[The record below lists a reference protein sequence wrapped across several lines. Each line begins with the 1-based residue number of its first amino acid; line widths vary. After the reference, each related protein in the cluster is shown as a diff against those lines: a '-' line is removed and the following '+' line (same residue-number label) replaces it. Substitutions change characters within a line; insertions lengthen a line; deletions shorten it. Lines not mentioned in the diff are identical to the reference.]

1 MASSGK
7 KLVMSLPLKLILTQ
21 DGASYFIRQNK
32 KLLKFKLADNVEE
45 YGISM
50 DNFSPASIQR
60 MILIDY
66 ISKIEI
72 SMPEFVSSRQ
82 EIMDMSKLTV
92 FSMLYRQ
99 FDRQVFKEII
109 STEVVRKHN
118 RINPSELL
126 DERTK
131 MSDAAIRS
139 ALLHKDALIAD
150 AQKQILKPVY
160 ERIAANDSL
169 SPEEKN
175 VMLLMAEKFITY
187 LRPFCWY
194 IILKF
199 LRTEG
204 IEEMFSLIRS
214 SLLEFME
221 KSKVAEYIAL
231 MVMEL
236 AINSENTNLRKE
248 ARKMFKGVMDESSVV
263 YDPEIR
269 QKVIAEL
276 LRKNELV
283 FISWKFGGGSTSIGA
298 QGRLQITLYNKSDEF
313 LEVKESIEAKKN
325 ANLKKKGLIDFYR
338 EMPDGEEGTDL
349 GLFYLSYLNEA
360 CEKVNVKFESLVNN
374 FSKSDLTVINLTF
387 WF

>member
-1 MASSGK
+1 MASTGK

-32 KLLKFKLADNVEE
+32 KLLKFRLADNVEE
-45 YGISM
+45 YGVSL
-50 DNFSPASIQR
+50 DKFSPGSIQR

-99 FDRQVFKEII
+99 FDRQVFKDII

-131 MSDAAIRS
+131 MSDATLRS
-139 ALLHKDALIAD
+139 ALMHKESLIAE

-160 ERIAANDSL
+160 DRIAGNDSL
-169 SPEEKN
+169 QPEEKN
-175 VMLLMAEKFITY
+175 VMLLMAEKFIIN
-187 LRPFCWY
+187 LRPFSWF

-199 LRTEG
+199 FRSDG
-204 IEEMFSLIRS
+204 AEEMLTLIRS
-214 SLLEFME
+214 SLMEFME

-248 ARKMFKGVMDESSVV
+248 ARKMFKGVMDESSVI

-276 LRKNELV
+276 RRKNELV

-313 LEVKESIEAKKN
+313 LEVKESIEGKKA

-338 EMPDGEEGTDL
+338 EMPEGEEGTDL
-349 GLFYLSYLNEA
+349 G
-360 CEKVNVKFESLVNN
+360 
-374 FSKSDLTVINLTF
+374 
-387 WF
+387 